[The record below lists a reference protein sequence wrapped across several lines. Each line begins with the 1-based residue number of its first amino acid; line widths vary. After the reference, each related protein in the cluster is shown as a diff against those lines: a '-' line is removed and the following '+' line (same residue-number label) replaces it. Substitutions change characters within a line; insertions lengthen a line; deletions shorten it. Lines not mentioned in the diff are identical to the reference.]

1 MIDKNND
8 FVIKSKLTLTVK
20 THSKYNDRNRVAAKQ
35 TNKQTDSDTQKL
47 TNIQEEKQKVI
58 LTQTHKQTYKRR
70 HAQREIK
77 QMKNETLYSIAIEIG
92 K

>member
-20 THSKYNDRNRVAAKQ
+20 TLSKYNDRNRVAAKQ

-70 HAQREIK
+70 HAQREKK
-77 QMKNETLYSIAIEIG
+77 QMKNEALCCCY
-92 K
+92 

>member
-20 THSKYNDRNRVAAKQ
+20 TLSKYNDRNRVAAKQ

-58 LTQTHKQTYKRR
+58 LT
-70 HAQREIK
+70 
-77 QMKNETLYSIAIEIG
+77 
-92 K
+92 